1 MIDTLFL
8 PLALAFIMFSLGLSL
23 RVADFRSVLDH
34 WRGLGVGLFGQIFL
48 VPVIAALI
56 GLSLGLSEAMLL
68 GLMILAACPGGVS
81 SAFLTHLARGNTA
94 LSLIMTAISSLL
106 AVLTLPLIINALLAW
121 QSGGVPGDTG
131 MLRSTEMPVGKLL
144 GGILVVT
151 TLPVLLGM
159 FLRLRL
165 GWIQERGERFVGKLA
180 TGFFVAIVIVTF
192 VSHRET
198 ILQGIPEVGV
208 ATVLLNLLTMAGGA
222 LLAWAAGLHRRENIA
237 ISLECGL
244 QNAGLGIFIALSLF
258 QRPELAVPSVVYA
271 LTMNLGALAFL
282 FMVRSRRVGGWDA
295 VP

>member
-121 QSGGVPGDTG
+121 QSGGVPGEAG

-165 GWIQERGERFVGKLA
+165 GWIQERGERVIGKLA

-192 VSHRET
+192 VTHRET

-208 ATVLLNLLTMAGGA
+208 ATVLLNLLTMTGGA
-222 LLAWAAGLHRRENIA
+222 LLAWAAGLHRCENIA

-282 FMVRSRRVGGWDA
+282 FMVRSRRVGGWVA

>member
-121 QSGGVPGDTG
+121 QSGGVPGEAG

-165 GWIQERGERFVGKLA
+165 GWIQERGERVIGKLA

-192 VSHRET
+192 VTHRET
-198 ILQGIPEVGV
+198 ILQGIPEVGA

-222 LLAWAAGLHRRENIA
+222 LLAWAVGLHRRENIA

-282 FMVRSRRVGGWDA
+282 FMVRSRRVGGWVA